1 MQRLAQALMVVALAA
16 AALVAALG
24 AAPAVAQQR
33 IVQIPAAAKR
43 GDVTFQGTNEVILNG
58 RQIARLA
65 PGVRIFDRNNM
76 IAMYGALNGTAK
88 VKYMTEDLSGMM
100 LTIWILT
107 DQEIATPDPTPT
119 Q

>member
-1 MQRLAQALMVVALAA
+1 MQRFVQALLVAALAA

-76 IAMYGALNGTAK
+76 IALYGALNGTAK

>member
-1 MQRLAQALMVVALAA
+1 MPKFVQALLVAALAA
-16 AALVAALG
+16 ATLVAALG